1 MSCNAWIKSEPLD
14 LCDRIMT
21 RNDCTKIDC
30 PLIIFS
36 RLPSSFCTHGVFF
49 CDLTTL
55 FDVLHIAHNTN
66 ARHLKCKCTQSNN
79 SDMSINIESFQ
90 ALWSMIA
97 ISFLWAFK
105 MNQLGRMKT
114 LRRNKCTVRLT
125 FKIQL
130 RLLKCKTENA
140 RTERSFVND
149 E

>member
-1 MSCNAWIKSEPLD
+1 MDKIWAAWFMRSHYDQKWLYK
-14 LCDRIMT
+14 
-21 RNDCTKIDC
+21 N
-30 PLIIFS
+30 
-36 RLPSSFCTHGVFF
+36 RLPAHNILSLAIHFLHSRSYFF

-55 FDVLHIAHNTN
+55 FDVLHIAYNTN

-97 ISFLWAFK
+97 ISFLCAFE

-130 RLLKCKTENA
+130 RLLKCKTENK
-140 RTERSFVND
+140 RPERSFVND